1 MNFVSEFKIDPGL
14 CDRII
19 EQYHTTDN
27 IFKGETIGGYDPS
40 KKLSFESILVGDE
53 LQEYHAELEKCL
65 VKYRAEYTSLDRC
78 LDRFR
83 VHSRIKIQM
92 YPPTGGYFVWHCE
105 RTNPYGNV
113 GRRLLVFMTYLNDVD
128 DGGETEFLYQ
138 NLKVK
143 PEKGK
148 TLIWPS
154 EWTHTHRGL
163 TSKSETKFIVTGWY
177 EFDPPCQLAFYN
189 SPFVTPS
196 EPQEG
201 DECNRC
207 T

>member
-1 MNFVSEFKIDPGL
+1 MNFISEFKIDTGL
-14 CDRII
+14 CDRIV
-19 EQYHTTDN
+19 EQYHNSDN
-27 IFKGETIGGYDPS
+27 IFKGQTLGGYDPS
-40 KKLSFESILVGDE
+40 KKLSFESNLTGDE
-53 LQEYHAELEKCL
+53 LREYYDALQQCL
-65 VKYRAEYTSLDRC
+65 NKYMEQYPSLNDT
-78 LDRFR
+78 LARFG

-105 RTNPYGNV
+105 RTNPCGDV
-113 GRRLLVFMTYLNDVD
+113 GRRLLVFMTYLNDVE

-163 TSKSETKFIVTGWY
+163 TSKSESKFIVTGWF
-177 EFDPPCQLAFYN
+177 EFDPDSLVSFYN
-189 SPFVTPS
+189 SPLASLSVPR
-196 EPQEG
+196 G
-201 DECNRC
+201 CDGYNRC